1 MPNLYRRQPDW
12 LRNAFPLAKPID
24 SQPKDRLEFAS
35 GSYVLGIP
43 GGADQLRGYH
53 PGDTS
58 TMKLLSSRRP
68 VSVITRLSPRSRG
81 RSSCVQ
87 LPDQDGTPIF
97 DTTSSATTKI
107 EVLDRFPPSCVHDG
121 QGLNTETPVIA
132 TSRVL
137 RVTNVRLCFRAV
149 AARRPSITGSGDF
162 AASAFAAIPP
172 QRSATA

>member
-1 MPNLYRRQPDW
+1 MRGVIFQTQKYEKVIRLVDYAKCLYRRQPDW

-68 VSVITRLSPRSRG
+68 ESVITRLSPRSRG

-107 EVLDRFPPSCVHDG
+107 EVLDRF
-121 QGLNTETPVIA
+121 
-132 TSRVL
+132 L
-137 RVTNVRLCFRAV
+137 R
-149 AARRPSITGSGDF
+149 AAFMMARG
-162 AASAFAAIPP
+162 
-172 QRSATA
+172 